1 MDATYPLFI
10 GLEGL
15 ILLGPPMEQQHQ
27 VGLHSKVF
35 ETSKFA
41 PMSFQNILH
50 SSALNDAS

>member
-1 MDATYPLFI
+1 MDAAYPFFI

>member
-15 ILLGPPMEQQHQ
+15 ILLGPPMEQQQQ
-27 VGLHSKVF
+27 VGLLSKVF
-35 ETSKFA
+35 ETSKFV
-41 PMSFQNILH
+41 PTSFQNILH